1 MYKVI
6 YIGADYSTTK
16 LVEQAERPDP
26 EQVACFSGDELDPVA
41 HIYTDPYSDSAKQT
55 KRWADKNQY
64 QKILFEIYYNDNNN
78 K

>member
-26 EQVACFSGDELDPVA
+26 DRVACFSGDELDPVP
-41 HIYTDPYSDSAKQT
+41 HIYEDPYSDAAKET
-55 KRWADKNQY
+55 KRWADKNQF
-64 QKILFEIYYNDNNN
+64 QHTLFKIYYGVD
-78 K
+78 

>member
-6 YIGADYSTTK
+6 YIGADYSATK

-26 EQVACFSGDELDPVA
+26 DRVACFSGDETDPVA
-41 HIYTDPYSDSAKQT
+41 HIYNDPYSDIAKQT
-55 KRWADKNQY
+55 KLWADRNQY
-64 QKILFEIYYNDNNN
+64 QKILFELYYNDIDN